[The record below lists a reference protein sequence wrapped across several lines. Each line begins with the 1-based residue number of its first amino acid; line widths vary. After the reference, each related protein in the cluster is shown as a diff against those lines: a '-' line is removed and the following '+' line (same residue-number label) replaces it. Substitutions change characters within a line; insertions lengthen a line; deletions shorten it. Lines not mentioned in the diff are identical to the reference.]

1 MTLHA
6 TCGGDDWYTYPD
18 GRRECRICRRGS
30 KTAYRKRQGPA
41 LYLWENAR
49 HRAKKQGVP
58 FSIRVSD
65 IEIPA
70 TCPVLG
76 IPLAVAPG
84 TGPRGPTEHS
94 PSLDKLRPELGYAK
108 GNIVVISHRAN
119 MLKNTGTCAE
129 FEALLGWMRSHNL
142 T

>member
-1 MTLHA
+1 MDLCPR
-6 TCGGDDWYTYPD
+6 CGRDDWYTYPSGKRD
-18 GRRECRICRRGS
+18 CRICRRS
-30 KTAYRKRQGPA
+30 NKRHWRAKQGPA
-41 LYLWENAR
+41 LYLWQNAR
-49 HRAKKQGVP
+49 QRAKKQGVP
-58 FSIRVSD
+58 FSIRVAD

-76 IPLAVAPG
+76 LPIHPAVG
-84 TGPRGPTEHS
+84 VGKRGPRDTS
-94 PSLDKLRPELGYAK
+94 PSLDRLRPELGYVK